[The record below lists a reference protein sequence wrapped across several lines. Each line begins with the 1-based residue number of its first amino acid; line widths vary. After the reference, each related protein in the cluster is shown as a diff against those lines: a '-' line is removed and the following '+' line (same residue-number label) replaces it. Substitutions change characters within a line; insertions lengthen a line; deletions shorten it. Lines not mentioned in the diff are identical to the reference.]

1 MTPAEH
7 AAFTGAVEARLAA
20 DPDVLG
26 LVGLGSTSG
35 EPPLPDEVSDHDL
48 WLVTRPGTQ
57 ERFRTDLG
65 WLPDAGAIALRY
77 RETAHG
83 VKALYASGHLVELAV
98 FDPDELG
105 VARVNRHRVLLDRC
119 GLVERLARLRAATL
133 AAAPPPP
140 DERWEAGQLLTKLVV
155 GAGRAA
161 RGEVLSGHALV
172 RSGAVGHLVTL
183 ARARL
188 APERRALLDDL
199 DPARRL
205 ERALPELAAEV
216 ERAVRLPV
224 LDAARA
230 LLAIV
235 ARERPD
241 LVSAPARAAV
251 EAALGQARGLRR
263 G

>member
-1 MTPAEH
+1 MTPAAH
-7 AAFTGAVEARLAA
+7 AAFTEAVRARLEA

-48 WLVTRPGTQ
+48 WIVTRPGAQ
-57 ERFRTDLG
+57 ERFRTGLG
-65 WLPDAGAIALRY
+65 WLPDAEAIVLSY

-98 FDPDELG
+98 FDPDELS
-105 VARVNRHRVLLDRC
+105 VARVNRHRVFLDRC
-119 GLVERLARLRAATL
+119 GLAARLAALRAATV
-133 AAAPPPP
+133 AAAPPPA

-161 RGEVLSGHALV
+161 RGEVLSGHGLV
-172 RSGAVGHLVTL
+172 RIGAVGHLVTL

-188 APERRALLDDL
+188 SPERRAQLDDL

-205 ERALPELAAEV
+205 ERALPALAAEV

-224 LDAARA
+224 PDAARA
-230 LLAIV
+230 LLALV

-251 EAALGQARGLRR
+251 EAALVRAQGPRR
-263 G
+263 D